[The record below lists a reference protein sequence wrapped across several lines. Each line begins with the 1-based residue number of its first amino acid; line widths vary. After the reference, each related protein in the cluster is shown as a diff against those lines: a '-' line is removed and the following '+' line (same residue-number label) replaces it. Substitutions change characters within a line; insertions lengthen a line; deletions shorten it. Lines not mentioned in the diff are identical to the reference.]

1 MLSTNH
7 ANGLNNGS
15 LRGIRT
21 DHAIVDLQQQIRL
34 LDGEITSLRFKT
46 QKKLDKLEQER
57 LQTNLL
63 IKSGIGSKADK
74 ADLRQTKR
82 QLRERRILLW
92 EKLERLPVL
101 EEERRELAI
110 QLEAMRR
117 RYGVLD
123 SSHEMR
129 AATEFFLAF
138 SK

>member
-63 IKSGIGSKADK
+63 IKSGIGSKAD
-74 ADLRQTKR
+74 LRQTKR